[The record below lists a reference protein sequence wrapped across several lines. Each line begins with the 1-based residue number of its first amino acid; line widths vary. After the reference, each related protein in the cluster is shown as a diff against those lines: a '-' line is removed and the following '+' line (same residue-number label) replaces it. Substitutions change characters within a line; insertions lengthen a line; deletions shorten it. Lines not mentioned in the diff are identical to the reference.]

1 MLEQVETRLEWVRGL
16 LPAIPLGPPQKSEY
30 GNVKSDGRAS
40 DERRRRIRPR
50 LDKLVGTAKTYFGSV

>member
-1 MLEQVETRLEWVRGL
+1 MLEQVETRLEMVTRPFSGHS
-16 LPAIPLGPPQKSEY
+16 IRVSEKKSEY
-30 GNVKSDGRAS
+30 GSEESG